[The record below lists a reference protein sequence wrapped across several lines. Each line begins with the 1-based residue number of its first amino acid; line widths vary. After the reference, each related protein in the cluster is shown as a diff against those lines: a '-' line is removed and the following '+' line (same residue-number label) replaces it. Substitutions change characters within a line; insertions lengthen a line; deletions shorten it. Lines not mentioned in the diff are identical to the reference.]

1 MSCLVRIFKFNQL
14 YWWEFSLPWLCSA
27 WWELSTK
34 NWGLM
39 FWKMFFGLKRP
50 LKVACYWTE
59 LEILQRGLLRK
70 LASDGKEEMDL
81 LNFSLIWREG
91 EKGEPPRLFLYGRQT
106 GDVMWGG
113 VFKRGDFLGEEILW
127 CRHGVWLQR
136 MVSFLITFCR
146 DGSSLKS
153 SKLFKLVTTRIF

>member
-1 MSCLVRIFKFNQL
+1 MTMSCLVRIFKFNQL
-14 YWWEFSLPWLCSA
+14 YMWGFSLPWLCSA
-27 WWELSTK
+27 WWGLSTK
-34 NWGLM
+34 NWGSM

-91 EKGEPPRLFLYGRQT
+91 EKGNLPDPLCMGGRQ
-106 GDVMWGG
+106 GMLCGEGSWRGEISWVRRFFDVDMAFDYKEW
-113 VFKRGDFLGEEILW
+113 
-127 CRHGVWLQR
+127 
-136 MVSFLITFCR
+136 
-146 DGSSLKS
+146 SLS
-153 SKLFKLVTTRIF
+153 WSPFTEMAPHWRVVNFSN